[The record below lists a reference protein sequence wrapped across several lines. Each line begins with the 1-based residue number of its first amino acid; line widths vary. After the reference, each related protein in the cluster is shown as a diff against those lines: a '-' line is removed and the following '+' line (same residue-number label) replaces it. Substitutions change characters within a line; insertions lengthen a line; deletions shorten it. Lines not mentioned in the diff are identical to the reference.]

1 MEQKTAYDYFC
12 DSVAATLDQYPTSER
27 GPKAA
32 EIWKNLQP
40 YERKKFILMASVGQQ
55 PSVGL
60 PIVQNSKSETQEL
73 NNVNKDIPKVSTLGS
88 LQPSPNNASQHSRQA
103 NTSDFNNSSQT
114 NSQSNKP
121 YMSFSE
127 FLKRKKEK
135 ECNNQKKENSIDDNH
150 DVISE
155 QTVSLESSIKKI
167 LPNITENEMTD
178 LLKVIDNYYLNQSSK
193 R

>member
-12 DSVAATLDQYPTSER
+12 DSVAAALDQYPMSER
-27 GPKAA
+27 DPKAA

-40 YERKKFILMASVGQQ
+40 YERKKFILMASVRQQ
-55 PSVGL
+55 PSDGL

-88 LQPSPNNASQHSRQA
+88 LQPSPNNTSQA
-103 NTSDFNNSSQT
+103 NTSNFNNSSQT

-121 YMSFSE
+121 YVSFSE

-135 ECNNQKKENSIDDNH
+135 EYNNQKKENSIDNNH
-150 DVISE
+150 DVKSE